1 MIFPRNYKHIPNLA
15 AILALSSVL
24 LAGCHQAPSNAAAP
38 RPALTY
44 KITTNSGVDS
54 DVYAGEIRARIETD
68 HAFRL
73 GGKVSQRL
81 VDTGAVVRR
90 GQPLATLDPQDVKL
104 SVDAANAQVLA
115 QQTDADFALAEL
127 NRFKDLFAKGFV
139 SQSAL
144 DQKLSVANTAKAKLD
159 SARAQANV
167 TVNQAGYATLVA
179 ETDGVVTQVT
189 VEAGQVVAAGQPII
203 RIANPREKELATNAP
218 ESRLNDFRRAQDKS
232 APRELRI
239 ATWNQPEKYYRAR
252 IREIG
257 GAADVITRTYPVR
270 ITLVDADDAIQ
281 LGMSAFAVFI
291 GANAPDNIAVP
302 LSAIYVN
309 GEKTGVWQVASD
321 GKVSLK
327 AVAVVQYRETSALVK
342 ALNGSIKPGDV
353 IIAAGVHK
361 LREGE
366 VVKPITDPQIT
377 GDGKVARVPLV
388 PETTKAGSPQK
399 GEVALLQRLFSQSA
413 Q

>member
-1 MIFPRNYKHIPNLA
+1 MTFPSNYKHISHLA
-15 AILALSSVL
+15 AMLALSSVL
-24 LAGCHQAPSNAAAP
+24 LSGCHQAPSNVVAP

-73 GGKVSQRL
+73 GGKVSRRL
-81 VDTGAVVRR
+81 VDTGALVRR
-90 GQPLATLDPQDVKL
+90 GQALAMLDPQDAKL

-115 QQTDADFALAEL
+115 QQTDADFAQAEL
-127 NRFKDLFAKGFV
+127 NRFKDLFVKGFV

-144 DQKLSVANTAKAKLD
+144 DQKLSVANTARAKLD

-167 TVNQAGYATLVA
+167 TVNQAGYATLFA
-179 ETDGVVTQVT
+179 ETDGVVTQVS
-189 VEAGQVVAAGQPII
+189 VEAGQVVAAGQPIV
-203 RIANPREKELATNAP
+203 RIANPREKELAISAP

-291 GANAPDNIAVP
+291 GTNAPDNIAVP
-302 LSAIYVN
+302 LSALYVN
-309 GEKTGVWQVASD
+309 GDRTGVWQVASD

-327 AVAVVQYRETSALVK
+327 AVTVVQYREISALIK
-342 ALNGSIKPGDV
+342 AMNGSIKPGDV

-366 VVKPITDPQIT
+366 IVKPMADPQIT
-377 GDGKVARVPLV
+377 GDGKVAIAPVD
-388 PETTKAGSPQK
+388 TTSAQLAHPQK
-399 GEVALLQRLFSQSA
+399 RDVALLQRLFNQSA
-413 Q
+413 K